1 MVEIT
6 VPGLLDH
13 TFAGILRSQKADF
26 VATTDGGTFIAQHG
40 AARVETTDWPGW
52 PTGLSADDTII
63 ETFVAGAVDVAA
75 TSNNEPFVSAWQPIA
90 EWMNITVRSALADVG
105 VQLRAD
111 AYITTSFTPTDVL
124 EGIAHLDDDQF
135 VPAESVSMVA
145 IVGEHA
151 GPRVATT
158 ALGHPPLRPMAPI
171 MFEAAQRDGFANNET
186 DHCLCAADELVVF
199 PQFGQLHA
207 GPSSAHVA
215 NAGPARQLL
224 VMRAPVLS

>member
-6 VPGLLDH
+6 VPALLDH

-26 VATTDGGTFIAQHG
+26 VTTTDGGTFIAQHG

-63 ETFVAGAVDVAA
+63 ETFVAGAVDVVA
-75 TSNNEPFVSAWQPIA
+75 TSSNEPFVSAWQPLA
-90 EWMNITVRSALADVG
+90 EWMNVTVRSALADVG
-105 VQLRAD
+105 VQL
-111 AYITTSFTPTDVL
+111 
-124 EGIAHLDDDQF
+124 DDQF
-135 VPAESVSMVA
+135 MPAESVSMVA

-171 MFEAAQRDGFANNET
+171 MFAAAQRDGFANNEM

-215 NAGPARQLL
+215 NAGPARQLF
-224 VMRAPVLS
+224 VMRAPVAR

>member
-6 VPGLLDH
+6 VPALLDH

-52 PTGLSADDTII
+52 PTGLSAGDAII
-63 ETFVAGAVDVAA
+63 ETFVSGAVDVVA
-75 TSNNEPFVSAWQPIA
+75 TSSNEPFVSAWQPLA
-90 EWMNITVRSALADVG
+90 EWMNVTVRSALADVG
-105 VQLRAD
+105 VQLDGD
-111 AYITTSFTPTDVL
+111 AYITASLTPVDRL
-124 EGIAHLDDDQF
+124 EGIAHLDDDHF

-145 IVGEHA
+145 IVGEHT

-171 MFEAAQRDGFANNET
+171 MFD
-186 DHCLCAADELVVF
+186 
-199 PQFGQLHA
+199 
-207 GPSSAHVA
+207 SSAT
-215 NAGPARQLL
+215 
-224 VMRAPVLS
+224 